1 MHAIQYLAVAGLGLL
16 VLMWFGPPA
25 QAQVLIPGKN
35 YEWVHPKR
43 AGLEAWQY
51 YVVCDDARA
60 AQAFTD
66 ELLASIEAFEQSQG
80 HALGA
85 HLELV
90 FPTHLACGRLD
101 KVVFT
106 PIAEPEVAPLDTLDF
121 AMVYLPSAQAERATH
136 RCDERPCAFG
146 PVVRQFI
153 PVRYERDGNFANGW
167 LRVGRQTKVTPA
179 GE

>member
-1 MHAIQYLAVAGLGLL
+1 MVSAQAL
-16 VLMWFGPPA
+16 VLN
-25 QAQVLIPGKN
+25 PGQS
-35 YEWVHPKR
+35 YEWVHLKR
-43 AGLEAWQY
+43 DGLEAWQY
-51 YVVCDDARA
+51 YVLCDDARA

-66 ELLASIEAFEQSQG
+66 ELVASIEAFEKAEG

-85 HLELV
+85 HLEFV
-90 FPTHLACGRLD
+90 FPTQLACGRVD

-106 PIAEPEVAPLDTLDF
+106 PVAEPGAAPLDTLDF

-153 PVRYERDGNFANGW
+153 PVRYQRDGTQATGW
-167 LRVGRQTKVTPA
+167 LRVSRQVEVTAA
-179 GE
+179 GQ